1 MQHSKYID
9 PTTDYGFKRLFGT
22 EVNKDFLIALLN
34 DLFRGRKTIADLVYN
49 KNEHVG
55 EAEETGTVIFD
66 LTCTADNGE
75 QFIIEVQRSSQVNL
89 KSRMLY
95 YGSKLIADQAPKG
108 NRKDWNYAVTE
119 VYVIVLMDGF
129 AMPDG
134 EDGKGFLHDIC
145 LCNRETGKIFYEY
158 LGFIYIELINFEKEE
173 VELES
178 DLEQWMY
185 VLKNMSSMNKLS
197 TYLKKPIFK
206 KLFEIAEYS
215 KLNKEER
222 KMYDVSLKRKWDNKV
237 VLDYARQEGEEKARK
252 EERTK
257 AEAEKLKYALNL
269 KKRGLAVEDIAE
281 DLGLTV
287 EQVEKLK

>member
-1 MQHSKYID
+1 LKI
-9 PTTDYGFKRLFGT
+9 
-22 EVNKDFLIALLN
+22 NIN
-34 DLFRGRKTIADLVYN
+34 DK
-49 KNEHVG
+49 
-55 EAEETGTVIFD
+55 
-66 LTCTADNGE
+66 
-75 QFIIEVQRSSQVNL
+75 
-89 KSRMLY
+89 
-95 YGSKLIADQAPKG
+95 
-108 NRKDWNYAVTE
+108 
-119 VYVIVLMDGF
+119 
-129 AMPDG
+129 
-134 EDGKGFLHDIC
+134 
-145 LCNRETGKIFYEY
+145 
-158 LGFIYIELINFEKEE
+158 LINFEKEE

-222 KMYDVSLKRKWDNKV
+222 KMYDVSLKRKWDNKA

-252 EERTK
+252 EERAK
-257 AEAEKLKYALNL
+257 AEAEKLAEKLKSALNL
-269 KKRGLAVEDIAE
+269 KKRGLPVEDIAE

>member
-1 MQHSKYID
+1 M
-9 PTTDYGFKRLFGT
+9 
-22 EVNKDFLIALLN
+22 
-34 DLFRGRKTIADLVYN
+34 
-49 KNEHVG
+49 
-55 EAEETGTVIFD
+55 
-66 LTCTADNGE
+66 
-75 QFIIEVQRSSQVNL
+75 
-89 KSRMLY
+89 
-95 YGSKLIADQAPKG
+95 
-108 NRKDWNYAVTE
+108 
-119 VYVIVLMDGF
+119 
-129 AMPDG
+129 
-134 EDGKGFLHDIC
+134 
-145 LCNRETGKIFYEY
+145 
-158 LGFIYIELINFEKEE
+158 
-173 VELES
+173 
-178 DLEQWMY
+178 
-185 VLKNMSSMNKLS
+185 KLS